1 MPRRLL
7 LFIFSLTIAALIG
20 AASPARADEVRG
32 KVLDPQDRPVAGA
45 DVLIA
50 RGTTVVATA
59 RTSPDGT
66 FGPIDVPAGEYSISV
81 AATGLRATPQTLS
94 VKSGAPVIVD
104 VHLTLAAVSESVV
117 VSGAQVDTP
126 LSRATDSI
134 TVISRADLEARQIQ
148 TVSEAMRFVPGF
160 GVVQSGGP
168 GHLTS
173 FFPRGGESDYTL
185 VLVDGIPQNSFGG
198 GFDAAHLT
206 TQDIERVE
214 VVRGP
219 QSALFGGGA
228 IGGIVHVVTRQG
240 GPLRAQGL
248 FEGGGYGATHA
259 SASASGG
266 RQVWSW
272 GASFDHYSTDGDT
285 RFVDH
290 LGTRVTNADYERTAG
305 SGSIGWSDNPG
316 RRIRFDIRGGQNEGG
331 NPGPYGSDPLGRFFG
346 IDTESRGRN
355 TTVEVGASALFG
367 GTSALRH
374 HLQFTFGNLKSE
386 FLGSF
391 PSTDQT
397 KRTTGRYQVD
407 LDQRRVGIS
416 AGWEGIGE
424 QSDNTFVT
432 DAVDNHVPIH
442 RFISGLFVEARPDFG
457 TRVLVTTGVR
467 FEYIKRSA
475 IVTNGFSRPDL
486 DDDVVWSTN
495 PKLAIAWFV
504 RPPDKQGWTKIRG
517 GVGTGIK
524 PPNTFDIAFTDNPDL
539 KPERSKSFDL
549 GIEQGL
555 IGSAVVAD
563 LTYFA
568 NRYNDLII
576 TVSRTGPFAGVS
588 KYRSDNIAN
597 ARAKGLEFGVS
608 ARARGGFAIRG
619 TWTWLDTEVLGV
631 DGVPDA
637 APAPYVVGDPL
648 IRRPRQQ
655 GSLDISW
662 TRARANVFALINGR
676 GKMADIEPNFGTP
689 VLDNPGYTTT
699 TFGGSFKVIGDLQIF
714 GQISNLFDKT
724 YEEALGFPA
733 LGRTALV
740 GVRVASGR

>member
-7 LFIFSLTIAALIG
+7 LFVFTLAVLFG
-20 AASPARADEVRG
+20 AAASARADEVRG

-50 RGTTVVATA
+50 RGTTIVATA
-59 RTSPDGT
+59 RTGSDGT

-81 AATGLRATPQTLS
+81 AATGLRAAPQALS
-94 VKSGAPVIVD
+94 VKSGSASTID
-104 VHLTLAAVSESVV
+104 IHLALAAVSESVV
-117 VSGAQVDTP
+117 VSSAQVDTP
-126 LSRATDSI
+126 LSRATDSV
-134 TVISRADLEARQIQ
+134 TVITRADLESRQQQ
-148 TVSEAMRFVPGF
+148 TVAEAMRSVPGF

-168 GHLTS
+168 GHVTS

-228 IGGIVHVVTRQG
+228 IGGIIHVVTRQG
-240 GPLRAQGL
+240 GPTRAQGL
-248 FEGGGYGATHA
+248 FEAGGYGTMHE

-266 RQVWSW
+266 HQVWSW
-272 GASFDHYSTDGDT
+272 GGSVDHYSTDGDT
-285 RFVDH
+285 RFFDNI
-290 LGTRVTNADYERTAG
+290 GTRVTNADYDRTAA
-305 SGSIGWSDNPG
+305 SGSVGWSDNPG
-316 RRIRFDIRGGQNEGG
+316 RRIRFDVRGGQNEGG

-346 IDTESRGRN
+346 INTESRGRT
-355 TTVEVGASALFG
+355 TTVEFGASALFG

-374 HLQFTFGNLKSE
+374 HLQFTFANLKSN
-386 FLGSF
+386 FLGDF
-391 PSTDQT
+391 PSTDRT
-397 KRTTGRYQVD
+397 RRTTGRYQID
-407 LDQRRVGIS
+407 LDHRGVGIS
-416 AGWEGIGE
+416 AGWEGVGE
-424 QSDNTFVT
+424 QADNTFVT
-432 DAVDNHVPIH
+432 DAASTEVPIH

-457 TRVLVTTGVR
+457 SRVLVTTGVR
-467 FEYIKRSA
+467 LEYIRRSA
-475 IVTNGFSRPDL
+475 LASNGFSRPTFE
-486 DDDVVWSTN
+486 DDVVWSTN

-504 RPPDKQGWTKIRG
+504 RPPDQQGWTKIRG

-524 PPNTFDIAFTDNPDL
+524 APNTFDIAFTDNPDL
-539 KPERSKSFDL
+539 KPERSKSLDL
-549 GIEQGL
+549 GIEQAL
-555 IGSAVVAD
+555 VGSAVVAD

-597 ARAKGLEFGVS
+597 ARAKGLELGIS

-619 TWTWLDTEVLGV
+619 SWTWLDTEVLGV
-631 DGVPDA
+631 DGLPDA
-637 APAPYVVGDPL
+637 APAPYQVGDPL

-655 GSLDISW
+655 GSLDLSW
-662 TRARANVFALINGR
+662 TSARCTVFALVNGR
-676 GKMADIEPNFGTP
+676 GKMADIEPNFGSP
-689 VLDNPGYTTT
+689 VFDNPGYATTT
-699 TFGGSFKVIGDLQIF
+699 LGGSFKLVGDLEVF
-714 GQISNLFDKT
+714 GQVMNLFDKS

-740 GVRVASGR
+740 GVRVASRH